1 MDINNFKNFSIFN
14 EKSIKSMQST
24 GKKFKELAE
33 QVKRAGE
40 KSLKVNKVLIDFEYP
55 HLIILTYL

>member
-1 MDINNFKNFSIFN
+1 
-14 EKSIKSMQST
+14 MQST

-55 HLIILTYL
+55 I